1 MQNIKQDL
9 NHSAS
14 ETELAELG
22 AESLASDFDAAV
34 EEGFV
39 SLLHKEIRPLRT
51 CIADTGKT
59 VSSIAET
66 LYQIQDGINN
76 LCCNVTQMKSKVLS
90 SDNAEN
96 LFEDETGQ
104 EKDQGDEALELVKDG
119 MPVGEPEHLVQRMVH
134 KLDSALRRR
143 DENLKRAIATL
154 EEDNQHLRRE
164 VEMYQARE
172 RTSGPGNTEL
182 EAKIQEVLDNME
194 QLRQRTHTGLTPRSQ
209 MGSGGMREAN
219 KELPP
224 IDGKSVTKHK
234 RRSKSRAKSKSRAQD
249 SAKSSSSG
257 TPKERGLGGKCLRG
271 DAAYQADSSTSSDT
285 EAGGRVGKPV
295 GGMQVDVLHTMVNTA
310 QQDNQLLRQDLLV
323 QKEREA
329 QLVKRNMELEAKLIR
344 ALTPRGL
351 SSPKGERESPLGGP
365 LPTEAVVPPIVKKP
379 GLSGSPRHDQEVQ
392 VAVQPTR
399 EDKACMT
406 DLPPPLT
413 IESPTSSSPSKSE
426 SPLKVEEKAG
436 IKVRKSR
443 SKVKVKR
450 GATMQEVTETGE
462 VFGRGC
468 GVDGGT
474 PSPSPSRGEKLEEEK
489 PAEEAASK
497 AEDVTV
503 AEETQASEMESTDA
517 TDANKKPVDPVSKA
531 PKSKAKAGSLTRQPV
546 AKEVKVED
554 TKGKKVK
561 EGDKKSEKMAT
572 GGGKENTTG
581 EKKETKKVTIEEK
594 KPAAQKEEGKTKAK
608 SKGKLAATGSSVTHT
623 GDNKLTV
630 NLADTRSKVI
640 EGDDFRVTITSNQ
653 DMVSCELSDREE
665 EPGSPRKK
673 IVITPKTPD
682 KKVAGEKRKNEEKK
696 EEVVAAK
703 KSTGKIPIRQQ
714 YIKQVMYWSHFEA
727 HCCQYILDL
736 EGRAASASNVPRCSP
751 PDGPD
756 TPATGQVNIV
766 NFQIIYV
773 FLSQKPSFEQPPHDY
788 VYELP
793 NGN

>member
-1 MQNIKQDL
+1 MELQNNSKKPDQFQILKHII

-22 AESLASDFDAAV
+22 GESLASDLDAAI
-34 EEGFV
+34 EDGFV

-59 VSSIAET
+59 VSSIADT

-90 SDNAEN
+90 SDHTEN
-96 LFEDETGQ
+96 LFEDEPGQ
-104 EKDQGDEALELVKDG
+104 EKDEGEEDALELVKDG
-119 MPVGEPEHLVQRMVH
+119 VPVGEPEHLVQRMVT

-143 DENLKRAIATL
+143 DENLKQAIATL

-172 RTSGPGNTEL
+172 SASGNTEL
-182 EAKIQEVLDNME
+182 EAKIQELLDNME
-194 QLRQRTHTGLTPRSQ
+194 QLRQSTPHTTFTPR
-209 MGSGGMREAN
+209 MASGGTTKGD

-234 RRSKSRAKSKSRAQD
+234 RRSKSRAKSRSRAQD

-257 TPKERGLGGKCLRG
+257 SQPKERILAGKGCSRG
-271 DAAYQADSSTSSDT
+271 DMAYQADSSTSSDT
-285 EAGGRVGKPV
+285 DVGGGRMGKPV

-344 ALTPRGL
+344 ALTPRGVP
-351 SSPKGERESPLGGP
+351 SPKGERESPLGGP
-365 LPTEAVVPPIVKKP
+365 LPTEAVVPPIVKKC
-379 GLSGSPRHDQEVQ
+379 GLTGSPRQDQEVQ
-392 VAVQPTR
+392 AAVQLSR
-399 EDKACMT
+399 EDKGCMT

-413 IESPTSSSPSKSE
+413 VESPTSSSPSKSE
-426 SPLKVEEKAG
+426 SPTKVEEKELKTG
-436 IKVRKSR
+436 VKTRKSR

-450 GATMQEVTETGE
+450 GSTMQEVTETGE
-462 VFGRGC
+462 VFGRGS

-474 PSPSPSRGEKLEEEK
+474 PSPSPSRGEKPEEEK
-489 PAEEAASK
+489 CVEETVSK
-497 AEDVTV
+497 IADDGV
-503 AEETQASEMESTDA
+503 AEKSQANEIDLTDSTDSA
-517 TDANKKPVDPVSKA
+517 KIPVDPVPKA
-531 PKSKAKAGSLTRQPV
+531 SKSKAKGGSLTRQAA
-546 AKEVKVED
+546 AKEVKEED
-554 TKGKKVK
+554 TKGKKVNTK
-561 EGDKKSEKMAT
+561 DGDKKSEKTAV
-572 GGGKENTTG
+572 GGAKDNTNG
-581 EKKETKKVTIEEK
+581 EKKESKKVTIDDSLK
-594 KPAAQKEEGKTKAK
+594 KAQKEEVKRNVPPPKTKAK
-608 SKGKLAATGSSVTHT
+608 PSAAGSSITNS

-653 DMVSCELSDREE
+653 DMVSCELSDRED

-682 KKVAGEKRKNEEKK
+682 KKVANNNNNNNNKVVGDKRKNEEKK
-696 EEVVAAK
+696 EEVAVAAK
-703 KSTGKIPIRQQ
+703 KATGKIPIRQQ
-714 YIKQVMYWSHFEA
+714 YIKQVM
-727 HCCQYILDL
+727 CNDVDL
-736 EGRAASASNVPRCSP
+736 GM
-751 PDGPD
+751 
-756 TPATGQVNIV
+756 
-766 NFQIIYV
+766 FQHI
-773 FLSQKPSFEQPPHDY
+773 
-788 VYELP
+788 
-793 NGN
+793 